1 MFDRMRL
8 MNPSRV
14 LRKIL
19 KVFRLAHYPALL
31 LPLRYGVAAGVDHAK
46 ILSRLSP
53 VTIVDVGANV
63 GQFSL
68 MAAELHP
75 SARIFSFEPIPR
87 VADRFE
93 KVLAGNPRVTLTR
106 CAIGESQ
113 RTDML
118 HLSGR
123 DDSSSLLP
131 ITDLQ
136 TSMYPETAEVGQL
149 KVEVKPLDR
158 ILTQDDLAKPALLKI
173 DVQGAEL
180 EVIKGCASL
189 LRHFDHIYVE
199 LSFVEF
205 YSGQPLC
212 HEVIAWLAER
222 NFVLTGVY
230 NLATDK
236 DGVTV
241 QADFLFTRQAKP

>member
-1 MFDRMRL
+1 MKLSGLPRKL
-8 MNPSRV
+8 LKV
-14 LRKIL
+14 LRIA
-19 KVFRLAHYPALL
+19 RYPRLL
-31 LPLRYGVAAGVDHAK
+31 LPLRHGVAAGIDHA
-46 ILSRLSP
+46 IVLSHLSP
-53 VTIVDVGANV
+53 RTVVDVGANV

-75 SARIFSFEPIPR
+75 EARIFAFEPIPR
-87 VADRFE
+87 AADRFE
-93 KVLAGNPRVTLTR
+93 AVFEGNPRVTVAR
-106 CAIGESQ
+106 CAIGETQ
-113 RTDML
+113 RSDTL

-131 ITDLQ
+131 ISELQ
-136 TSMYPETAEVGQL
+136 TTMHPETAEVGRIE
-149 KVEVKPLDR
+149 VEVKPLDR
-158 ILTQDDLAKPALLKI
+158 VLQPKDLAKPALLKI

-180 EVIKGCASL
+180 EVLKGCASL
-189 LRHFDHIYVE
+189 LSSFDHIYAE

-212 HEVIAWLAER
+212 DEVIAYLAQHG
-222 NFVLTGVY
+222 FALAGVY

-241 QADFLFTRQAKP
+241 QADFLFSRR

>member
-1 MFDRMRL
+1 
-8 MNPSRV
+8 MNPSRL

-19 KVFRLAHYPALL
+19 KVFRIARYPALL
-31 LPLRYGVAAGVDHAK
+31 PPMRHGVAAGIDHATV
-46 ILSRLSP
+46 LSHLRP

-75 SARIFSFEPIPR
+75 SARIYAFEPIPR
-87 VADRFE
+87 AADRFE
-93 KVLAGNPRVTLTR
+93 RVFTGNPRVSIAR
-106 CAIGESQ
+106 CAIGESR

-131 ITDLQ
+131 IAELQ
-136 TSMYPETAEVGQL
+136 TSMHPETAEIGQI
-149 KVEVKPLDR
+149 KVEVKPLDQ
-158 ILTQDDLAKPALLKI
+158 ILTEADLGKPALLKI

-180 EVIKGCASL
+180 EVLKGCASL
-189 LRHFDHIYVE
+189 LPHFDHIYVE
-199 LSFVEF
+199 LSFFEF

-212 HEVIAWLAER
+212 DEVIAWLADR
-222 NFVLTGVY
+222 QFALAGVY
-230 NLATDK
+230 NLAADK
-236 DGVTV
+236 EGVTV
-241 QADFLFTRQAKP
+241 QADFLFARR